1 MILNPIPIEC
11 AEKDT
16 IPVLRTFQKQK
27 RVENVSACSQN
38 CNEDPAC
45 DYYKFK
51 VIQTS
56 RLELKNLKVEFAK
69 KC

>member
-1 MILNPIPIEC
+1 MILPPIPIEC

-51 VIQTS
+51 VI
-56 RLELKNLKVEFAK
+56 
-69 KC
+69 